1 MERQLEA
8 VLDQYGIFY
17 EKTETW
23 IESER
28 LYEVL
33 VTSMFPPLLLTITRR
48 LRIGKTTRIKS
59 GQLRIIPRSLEVKA
73 ND

>member
-1 MERQLEA
+1 MAKNAYADLTMPELEAKLEA
-8 VLDQYGIFY
+8 VLDRRGIFY

-33 VTSMFPPLLLTITRR
+33 YYFEM
-48 LRIGKTTRIKS
+48 
-59 GQLRIIPRSLEVKA
+59 EV
-73 ND
+73 

>member
-1 MERQLEA
+1 MPRQA
-8 VLDQYGIFY
+8 H

-33 VTSMFPPLLLTITRR
+33 YYFEM
-48 LRIGKTTRIKS
+48 
-59 GQLRIIPRSLEVKA
+59 EV
-73 ND
+73 

>member
-33 VTSMFPPLLLTITRR
+33 YYFEM
-48 LRIGKTTRIKS
+48 
-59 GQLRIIPRSLEVKA
+59 EV
-73 ND
+73 